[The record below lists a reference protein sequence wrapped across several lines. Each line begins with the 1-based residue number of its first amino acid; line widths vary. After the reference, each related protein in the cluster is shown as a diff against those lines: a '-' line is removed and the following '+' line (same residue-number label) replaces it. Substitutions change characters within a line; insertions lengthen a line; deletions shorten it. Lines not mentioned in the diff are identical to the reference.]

1 MSAGPT
7 TWGYLGFHPVA
18 ETIGAL
24 WETTRSAA
32 RATTSAYVLE
42 RLADLQVTLESAAAA
57 VAGLPEARGRLSTEG
72 GRLLDHLTHWR
83 TERDLGAVAAE
94 LGTLLGRTVAAP
106 PSAGTEEEHALAALA
121 VLVGGT
127 EPVLDDARSLAE
139 DARSAYLA
147 PAVEAVTASLAPL
160 LDVVRE
166 DFDEPGDFIEA
177 GLVWILDP
185 LSAVHTCA
193 LMLPA
198 AAAAEAAG
206 DWRPATVVRR
216 WAYAR
221 VRTDTAEGLSPS
233 HLAKTRLLVAGST
246 IPVAERGLQ
255 A

>member
-1 MSAGPT
+1 MSAGPA
-7 TWGYLGFHPVA
+7 TWGHLGSHPVA
-18 ETIGAL
+18 ETIGGL
-24 WETTRSAA
+24 WEMTRTAA
-32 RATTSAYVLE
+32 GATTSGYVLE

-57 VAGLPEARGRLSTEG
+57 VAGLPEASGRLSVDG
-72 GRLLDHLTHWR
+72 GRLLDHLTRWR
-83 TERDLGAVAAE
+83 TVRDLGAVAAE
-94 LGTLLGRTVAAP
+94 LGTLLGRADPAP
-106 PSAGTEEEHALAALA
+106 REGGTEEEHALAALA
-121 VLVGGT
+121 VLVGGA
-127 EPVLDDARSLAE
+127 EPLLDDARSLAE
-139 DARSAYLA
+139 DVRSTYLA
-147 PAVEAVTASLAPL
+147 PAVEAVTVSLAPL

-177 GLVWILDP
+177 GLAWVLDP

-198 AAAAEAAG
+198 AAAAESAG

-233 HLAKTRLLVAGST
+233 HLAKTRLLVAGSA
-246 IPVAERGLQ
+246 IPVAERGPQ